1 MSSVIVIEKESRV
14 VIQDEKTELGYV
26 VLAVHD
32 AAEDLRIEESEF
44 VFVEAPSCDEKEE
57 CIFFDGKEQ
66 NDHVFAG

>member
-44 VFVEAPSCDEKEE
+44 VFVEACDEKEE